1 MHSRRLKRLSE
12 NSKMGK
18 RRWRNER
25 VLLKVGGKLYETYE
39 RTLAKFPNTLLG
51 NCDRRQKYYCPE
63 TDGYVFDFEISESAF
78 GAILFYYQSSGIMSR
93 PLDVTEEEFDDAML
107 LFEIFKIHMIREDID
122 LPRNSTSRQLW
133 MMLEYP
139 ETSLAGKVLANFSFL
154 MILASSVVFC
164 VETLDKRHKE
174 LGRRNNIWFVLESI
188 FVIWFTLEYL
198 TRLIAAPRKVDFLFS
213 ILGLI
218 DLAAIIPYFATLIIV
233 DDAANARSFAI
244 IRAFRLVQ
252 AFRIIKLTRHS
263 RSLQLMG
270 KALLYCRDQVG
281 SLMFFLSINALAGA
295 AVMFQLESNSNPD
308 FDSIPA
314 AIWFCIVSMTTVGY
328 GDMVPV
334 TVAGK
339 LAGVLCIIMGSIT
352 LFHLFL
358 PVYLT
363 YFSLFYSSSRH
374 MKAKNVLI

>member
-1 MHSRRLKRLSE
+1 
-12 NSKMGK
+12 MGK
-18 RRWRNER
+18 RKWKDER
-25 VLLKVGGKLYETYE
+25 VILNVNGKRYETYE
-39 RTLAKFPNTLLG
+39 KTLARFPNTLLG
-51 NCDRRQKYYCPE
+51 NFDKRQKYYCDDDDE
-63 TDGYVFDFEISESAF
+63 YVFDFNVNDSAF

-93 PLDVTEEEFDDAML
+93 PLDVTENEFEDAML
-107 LFEIFKIHMIREDID
+107 LFQIFQMHMIREDID
-122 LPRNSTSRQLW
+122 LPRNRLTRSLW

-139 ETSLAGKVLANFSFL
+139 ETSMAGKVLANFSFL

-164 VETLDKRHKE
+164 VETVDKRPKE
-174 LGRRNNIWFVLESI
+174 IGRRNNIWFVLESI
-188 FVIWFTLEYL
+188 FIVWFTIEYL
-198 TRLIAAPRKVDFLFS
+198 ARLVAAPRKVDFLFS

-218 DLAAIIPYFATLIIV
+218 DLAAIIPYFATLLIV
-233 DDAANARSFAI
+233 DDASNARSFAI

-263 RSLQLMG
+263 KSLQLMG

-295 AVMFQLESNSNPD
+295 SIMFHLENKRNPS
-308 FDSIPA
+308 FDSVPS

-339 LAGVLCIIMGSIT
+339 FAGVFCIIMGSIT

-363 YFSLFYSSSRH
+363 YFSLFYNSSKH
-374 MKAKNVLI
+374 MRSKGSPLRS